1 MPTSNVEMRL
11 NLPSTAAN
19 GDTHSATVQIFDSL
33 GNPHNLQ
40 VDFTYD
46 SAVPEWDIT
55 VQDPTLVST
64 GAVSGTVAAA
74 ARSITFNGDGTP
86 ATITFPNVDIT
97 WTAVAA
103 NPSSL
108 AFNVGTVGLTDGIT
122 QFAGAFS
129 VDFLDQDGV
138 RFGSFTNVVIGEDGT
153 VSAVFDNGEQ
163 QAIYQIP
170 LARFANPN
178 GMVPRNGNA
187 YIQSDRSG
195 LVLLLQPNTGGA
207 GVVESQA
214 LESST
219 VDIAEEFTNMIVTQR
234 AYSASARII
243 TTADEMLEELIRV
256 TR

>member
-1 MPTSNVEMRL
+1 MWVEYE
-11 NLPSTAAN
+11 
-19 GDTHSATVQIFDSL
+19 V
-33 GNPHNLQ
+33 
-40 VDFTYD
+40 
-46 SAVPEWDIT
+46 
-55 VQDPTLVST
+55 
-64 GAVSGTVAAA
+64 
-74 ARSITFNGDGTP
+74 
-86 ATITFPNVDIT
+86 T

-138 RFGSFTNVVIGEDGT
+138 RFGSFTNVVIGEDGI

-256 TR
+256 AR